1 MKAFFDTS
9 VLVPAVVDQLTNHE
23 RCYLTFREY
32 AGNGSRGYCSTHG
45 LAECYSVLTA
55 LPLRRRI
62 SPSDA
67 RQLIRTTIAGHLTV
81 VSLSP
86 EDYLEAVD
94 RVSGKGLAS
103 GIIYDALHIIAAER
117 AGCNHIYTYN
127 VDHFRQLGGGAITIT
142 AP

>member
-1 MKAFFDTS
+1 VRAFFDTS

-23 RCYLTFREY
+23 RCYHTFRQY
-32 AGNGSRGYCSTHG
+32 TGDGSRGYCSTHG

-62 SPSDA
+62 SPGDA

-94 RVSGKGLAS
+94 LVSGKGLAS
-103 GIIYDALHIIAAER
+103 GIIYDALHVIAAER
-117 AGCNHIYTYN
+117 AGCERIYTYN
-127 VDHFRQLGGGAITIT
+127 VDHFRQLCDGTMT
-142 AP
+142 VSAP

>member
-1 MKAFFDTS
+1 VTAFFDAS

-32 AGNGSRGYCSTHG
+32 AGSDSRGYCSTHG

-62 SPSDA
+62 SPRDA

-81 VSLSP
+81 ISLAS
-86 EDYLEAVD
+86 EDYLAAVD

-103 GIIYDALHIIAAER
+103 GIIYDALHAIAAEGV
-117 AGCNHIYTYN
+117 GCERIYTYN
-127 VDHFRQLGGGAITIT
+127 VDHFRRLCDGTIT
-142 AP
+142 VSAP